1 MPTLHWVGK
10 DKVVNHHH
18 DVPFRLL
25 DKQYTFTANQDTP
38 ANSTANRIIHGDNLE
53 ALKSLL
59 PEFEGK
65 VNCIYIDPPYNTG
78 NDIDKKTSWTY
89 NDSVNDPQI
98 RRWLGKTVGKEDLSK
113 HDKWLCMMYPRLR
126 LLHRLL
132 DKQGVFLCSIDD
144 NEAHTLRL
152 ILDEIFGAN
161 NFIAQITWDKTR
173 KNDAKLFSVGHE
185 YVLVY
190 AKNLHSIQAAKTI
203 WREEKHGAKEIIQEW
218 KRLRTVHGSN
228 HGQIETE
235 LSDWYKALKKTHPAK
250 KLSRYR
256 HVDRYGPWRDRDI
269 SWPGGGGPR
278 YEVLHPRT
286 GLPCKVPERGWIYA
300 TSFEMQRQIDL
311 DLVVFRD
318 DESDPPIRKAHLFPI
333 PEEMDV
339 EFSIDEID
347 TDDAPDG
354 NNEISEDDE
363 LCGVQVMPTSIY
375 KQAQASVKTLRLIF
389 EGKKVFANPKD
400 HEVIARLIR
409 YVAPKDAIVLD
420 SFGGSGSTAHALL
433 AANVEDGGSRRFI
446 LCEMMDYAETITAER
461 VRRVMNGYGE
471 GKKAVAG
478 AGGGFDFFTV
488 GAALF
493 KDDKNLNED
502 VGEIAIRDY
511 VAYTESIPAAARCG
525 NDSVV
530 SRYALGTSATV
541 LWLFYYEREHVT
553 TLNLDFLA
561 SLNIKELLNKGGKRP
576 EHFVVYAD
584 KCALDSDFLAKH
596 GITFKRIP
604 RDITRF

>member
-18 DVPFRLL
+18 DVPFHLL
-25 DKQYTFTANQDTP
+25 NKQYSFIANKGTP
-38 ANSTANRIIHGDNLE
+38 ANSTTNRVIHGDNLE

-132 DKQGVFLCSIDD
+132 DQRGVFMCSIDD
-144 NEAHTLRL
+144 NEVHNLRL
-152 ILDEIFGAN
+152 VMDEIFGAN

-190 AKNLHSIQAAKTI
+190 AKSLAAIQAAKTI
-203 WREEKHGAKEIIQEW
+203 WREEKPGAKEIIQEW
-218 KRLRTVHGSN
+218 KRLRSIHGSN
-228 HGQIETE
+228 YDQIEKH
-235 LSDWYKALKKTHPAK
+235 LSDWYKDLKKVHPAK

-256 HVDRYGPWRDRDI
+256 HIDKNGPWRDRDI

-278 YEVLHPRT
+278 YDVLHPKT
-286 GLPCKVPERGWIYA
+286 GLPCKVPERGWIY
-300 TSFEMQRQIDL
+300 SSPEEMQRQINL

-318 DESDPPIRKAHLFPI
+318 DESDPPIRKAHLIPI
-333 PEEMDV
+333 PEELEV
-339 EFSIDEID
+339 ECAADEID
-347 TDDAPDG
+347 SDG
-354 NNEISEDDE
+354 EGNEEDE
-363 LCGVQVMPTSIY
+363 FFGVQVMPTSIY
-375 KQAQASVKTLRLIF
+375 KQAQASVKTLRSIF
-389 EGKKVFANPKD
+389 DGKKVFANPKD

-409 YVAPKDAIVLD
+409 YVAPKNAIVLD

-446 LCEMMDYAETITAER
+446 LCEMMEYAETITAER

-471 GKKAVAG
+471 GAKAVAG
-478 AGGGFDFFTV
+478 TGGGFDYYSL

-493 KDDKNLNED
+493 NEDKSLNED
-502 VGEIAIRDY
+502 VGETAIRDY
-511 VAYTESIPAAARCG
+511 VAYTECIPAALQCG
-525 NDSVV
+525 TDSPV
-530 SRYALGTSATV
+530 SRYSLGASATV
-541 LWLFYYEREHVT
+541 LWLFYYERERVT

-561 SLNIKELLNKGGKRP
+561 SLNIKALLKNGVKRP
-576 EHFVVYAD
+576 EQFVVYAD
-584 KCALDSDFLAKH
+584 KCALDNDFLTKH
-596 GITFKRIP
+596 GIAFKRIP